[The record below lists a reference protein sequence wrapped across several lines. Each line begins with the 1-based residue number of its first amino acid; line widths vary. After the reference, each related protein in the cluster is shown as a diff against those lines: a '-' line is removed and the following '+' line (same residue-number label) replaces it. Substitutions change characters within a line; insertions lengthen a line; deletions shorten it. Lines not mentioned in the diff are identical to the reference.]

1 MDDTIVCGIIT
12 DLTNTGIMDE
22 TPKAYNATI
31 ANKVV
36 HQDKE
41 PTSKQSTTLN
51 EVTSREKGELD
62 IVIIYSTTSG
72 LAPFNY
78 AHHTIVTRDQVQD
91 MISQAIE
98 SFAERQRQEN
108 K

>member
-22 TPKAYNATI
+22 TPKAYNAAI
-31 ANKVV
+31 ADKVV

-51 EVTSREKGELD
+51 EATSREKGELD
-62 IVIIYSTTSG
+62 IVIIYFTTSG

-78 AHHTIVTRDQVQD
+78 AHHIIVTRDQVQD
-91 MISQAIE
+91 MISQAME